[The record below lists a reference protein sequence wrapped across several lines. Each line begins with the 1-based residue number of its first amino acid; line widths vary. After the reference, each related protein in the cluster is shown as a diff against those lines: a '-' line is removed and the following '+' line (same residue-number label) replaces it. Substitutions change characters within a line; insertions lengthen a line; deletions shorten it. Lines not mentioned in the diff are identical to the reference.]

1 MQFLAGISMKRT
13 TTIALFAGMFVVT
26 VGMLG
31 FSGNSA
37 TANMISA
44 FPQSQDNVGMLGH
57 VEYKV
62 LDELG
67 NIKQYMQS
75 DNIVVQVGKDCVA
88 RMVFDNST
96 DPGACPNNGEFQF
109 IAIGNKTGGTIDDT
123 KTTLEGGVCADT
135 TNDGEMARK
144 QVTNG
149 AGLSFTAAGAGT
161 GTIVTLDLS
170 GDPFTFGVS
179 NATAVIDSGVFNRD
193 TSEDSE
199 GQCTSLGTSE
209 MFSIQ
214 QLNGDTVGISVTSG
228 DSLSV
233 KWTITVG

>member
-1 MQFLAGISMKRT
+1 MKRI
-13 TTIALFAGMFVVT
+13 TTIALFAGMFAVT
-26 VGMLG
+26 VGILG

-44 FPQSQDNVGMLGH
+44 LPQSQDNVGMLGH

-62 LDELG
+62 LDEFG
-67 NIKQYMQS
+67 SIKQYMQN

-88 RMVFDNST
+88 RAVFDT
-96 DPGACPNNGEFQF
+96 DVDPNACPTNAEFQF
-109 IAIGNKTGGTIDDT
+109 IAIGNDTGGTIDDT
-123 KTTLEGGVCADT
+123 QTTLEAGVCASSGVG
-135 TNDGEMARK
+135 GEMSRK
-144 QVTNG
+144 LVTPTFVG
-149 AGLSFTAAGAGT
+149 AGAGT

-170 GDPFTFGVS
+170 SDPFTFGAS
-179 NATAVIDSGVFNRD
+179 NATSVIDSGIFNAATTQD
-193 TSEDSE
+193 VN
-199 GQCTSLGTSE
+199 GQCTGLGTTE

-214 QLNGDTVGISVTSG
+214 QLNGPTTGISVSDG

>member
-1 MQFLAGISMKRT
+1 MKRI
-13 TTIALFAGMFVVT
+13 TTIALFAGMFAVT
-26 VGMLG
+26 VGILG

-44 FPQSQDNVGMLGH
+44 LPQSQDNVGMLGH

-62 LDELG
+62 LDEFG
-67 NIKQYMQS
+67 NIKQYMQN

-88 RMVFDNST
+88 RAVFDT
-96 DPGACPNNGEFQF
+96 DVDPGACPTNAEFQY

-123 KTTLEGGVCADT
+123 QVTLEGNACAT
-135 TNDGEMARK
+135 ASVDGEMARK
-144 QVTNG
+144 LVTPT
-149 AGLSFTAAGAGT
+149 FTASGSGT

-170 GDPFTFGVS
+170 SNPFTFGAS
-179 NATAVIDSGVFNRD
+179 NATAVIDSGIFNAN
-193 TSEDSE
+193 TSPDGE
-199 GQCTSLGTSE
+199 GQCSALGTTE
-209 MFSIQ
+209 MFAIQ
-214 QLNGDTVGISVTSG
+214 QLNVGTGISVSDG

>member
-1 MQFLAGISMKRT
+1 MKRV
-13 TTIALFAGMFVVT
+13 TTIALFAGIFAVT
-26 VGMLG
+26 IGILG

-44 FPQSQDNVGMLGH
+44 LPQSQENVGMLGH

-67 NIKQYMQS
+67 NIKQYMQN

-88 RMVFDNST
+88 RAVFDVSEN
-96 DPGACPNNGEFQF
+96 PGACPTNAEFQY
-109 IAIGNKTGGTIDDT
+109 IAIGNKTSGTIDDT

-144 QVTNG
+144 LVTP
-149 AGLSFTAAGAGT
+149 SFTAAGSGT
-161 GTIVTLDLS
+161 GTVVTLDTS
-170 GDPFTFGVS
+170 SNPFTFGID
-179 NATAVIDSGVFNRD
+179 NATVVIDSGLFNAD
-193 TSEDSE
+193 ESGKTSNGEC
-199 GQCTSLGTSE
+199 QTLGTSE

-214 QLNGDTVGISVTSG
+214 QLNGPTTGISVANG

>member
-1 MQFLAGISMKRT
+1 MKRT
-13 TTIALFAGMFVVT
+13 ITIALFAGMFAVT
-26 VGMLG
+26 VGILG

-37 TANMISA
+37 TVNMISA
-44 FPQSQDNVGMLGH
+44 LPQSQDNVGMLGH

-67 NIKQYMQS
+67 SIKQYMQN
-75 DNIVVQVGKDCVA
+75 DNIVVQVGKDCVS

-109 IAIGNKTGGTIDDT
+109 IAIGNATSGVIDDT
-123 KTTLEGGVCADT
+123 KTTLQGGVCASSGVG
-135 TNDGEMARK
+135 GEMARK
-144 QVTNG
+144 QVS
-149 AGLSFTAAGAGT
+149 AGSGLTFTAAGAGT
-161 GTIVTLDLS
+161 GTVVTLDLS
-170 GDPFTFGVS
+170 GDPFTFGAG

-193 TSEDSE
+193 TTEDSE
-199 GQCTSLGTSE
+199 GRCTALGTSE

>member
-1 MQFLAGISMKRT
+1 MKRV
-13 TTIALFAGMFVVT
+13 TTIALFAGMFAVT
-26 VGMLG
+26 VGILG

-44 FPQSQDNVGMLGH
+44 LPQSQDNVGMLGH

-67 NIKQYMQS
+67 SIKQYMQN

-88 RMVFDNST
+88 RAVFDVSA
-96 DPGACPNNGEFQF
+96 DPGACPTNAEFQF
-109 IAIGNKTGGTIDDT
+109 IAIGNDTGGTIDDT
-123 KTTLEGGVCADT
+123 QTTLEAGVCASSGVG
-135 TNDGEMARK
+135 GEMARK
-144 QVTNG
+144 LVTPT
-149 AGLSFTAAGAGT
+149 FTAAGAGT

-170 GDPFTFGVS
+170 SEPFTFGES
-179 NATAVIDSGVFNRD
+179 NATAVIDSGIFNAATTQD
-193 TSEDSE
+193 VN
-199 GQCTSLGTSE
+199 GQCTGLGTTE

-214 QLNGDTVGISVTSG
+214 QLNGPTTGISVSSG